1 MPKKSNTVKS
11 TKTEKVTKTKSEKTT
26 KATKPDAELI
36 ELQEQ
41 IAKVEAQLRK
51 LLKELSVKTCEPLKS
66 VTISGPA
73 KKKVKDPN
81 APVKPKT
88 SYLLFAAD
96 TRAKIAKANPSFS
109 FGEIAKEV
117 SKLWKEAT
125 AETKKKYEKK
135 AAPLAAAYKKELEKY
150 REETGVSEDGEKLLK
165 KIQKSCAKPD
175 TYYNVYTHKHN
186 TLTFTEKGKPKGK
199 SATLA
204 WYQLND
210 LENIRICGNPETDSE
225 AIEEMLKNLGFEDAE
240 PTFSQ
245 SKTSTDVKTKPKGK
259 AVKVKAAK
267 GKAGKKAQDDDE
279 EEAEEDEEE
288 VEAEEEDVE
297 DEVEDD
303 EEETED
309 VEAEEEEVEEKAPKK
324 KTK

>member
-1 MPKKSNTVKS
+1 MPKSNTIKS
-11 TKTEKVTKTKSEKTT
+11 TKTEKVTKTKSEKTTKPAKET

-41 IAKVEAQLRK
+41 IAKVEAQLKK
-51 LLKELSVKTCEPLKS
+51 LLKELSVKTGEPLKS

-73 KKKVKDPN
+73 KKKEKDPN

-125 AETKKKYEKK
+125 AETKKK
-135 AAPLAAAYKKELEKY
+135 ELEKY

-175 TYYNVYTHKHN
+175 TYYNVSTHKHN

-245 SKTSTDVKTKPKGK
+245 
-259 AVKVKAAK
+259 A
-267 GKAGKKAQDDDE
+267 
-279 EEAEEDEEE
+279 
-288 VEAEEEDVE
+288 
-297 DEVEDD
+297 
-303 EEETED
+303 
-309 VEAEEEEVEEKAPKK
+309 
-324 KTK
+324 